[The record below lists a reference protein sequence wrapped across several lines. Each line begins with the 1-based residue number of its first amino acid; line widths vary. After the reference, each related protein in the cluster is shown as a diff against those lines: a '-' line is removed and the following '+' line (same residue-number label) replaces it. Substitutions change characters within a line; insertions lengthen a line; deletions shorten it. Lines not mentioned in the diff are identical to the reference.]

1 MNQKLSYTFKGMLLF
16 LACLATT
23 GCSREEMLTPETPAD
38 SRPKVELAFS
48 ASPDLTTRTTLPG
61 PDNLQH
67 VREVQLYIFN
77 GTENT
82 AMCVASEVVDWTDI
96 AAPDEGRPTASKK
109 YPVQYKSF
117 EADKPYTFLAI
128 GLDDR
133 SGDTYNL
140 PKAVEV
146 NTTTLA
152 NAKAILATGKTRQ
165 DIAVSELFGGSIVL
179 TPDAN
184 NTVTGTID
192 LYRRV
197 AGVMGWFKNI
207 PQQVNGTDV
216 ASLRIELYKAQNKSI
231 WLSKPQTGEDVI
243 MDPIE
248 ETDDDNK
255 ILVQIDLKTI
265 FNRIRSSRKARTC
278 SP

>member
-109 YPVQYKSF
+109 HPVQYKSF

-192 LYRRV
+192 LRSPLSPGSRRDGLVQEHPPAGERNGRGLPADRAVQGTEQKHLAQQAPNRRRRNHGSYRRN
-197 AGVMGWFKNI
+197 GRR
-207 PQQVNGTDV
+207 QQDPRADRPDGRRF
-216 ASLRIELYKAQNKSI
+216 S
-231 WLSKPQTGEDVI
+231 TG
-243 MDPIE
+243 
-248 ETDDDNK
+248 
-255 ILVQIDLKTI
+255 
-265 FNRIRSSRKARTC
+265 
-278 SP
+278 